1 MNFSRSVKYVTPDPD
16 RRREKY
22 VRWVDGDCASGE
34 EAMEQIL
41 AAAICLLTGLVATAL
56 THRPAQP
63 LARVMDARRHDV
75 AVWLRF

>member
-1 MNFSRSVKYVTPDPD
+1 MAN
-16 RRREKY
+16 
-22 VRWVDGDCASGE
+22 ALLGE

-56 THRPAQP
+56 AHRPAQP
-63 LARVMDARRHDV
+63 LARVMDVSRHDV